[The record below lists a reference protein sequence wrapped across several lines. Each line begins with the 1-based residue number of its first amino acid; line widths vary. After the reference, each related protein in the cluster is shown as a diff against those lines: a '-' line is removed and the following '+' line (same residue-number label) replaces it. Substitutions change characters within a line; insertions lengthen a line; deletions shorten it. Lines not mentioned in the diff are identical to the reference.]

1 MNTSSI
7 QNTSAELMV
16 PLPRRLDPKPSAE
29 RVSVDGPRPRSR
41 NAGSEQQREASS
53 ARTRRSDPPAD
64 QGDRTQNRSSSAM
77 PEPAKHASQDAKATK
92 PTADPQ
98 GKPAA
103 DGKNPAKA
111 DAEQEISPFAQLVAQ
126 LTEQAPAETT
136 QVELPAGAEATP
148 TEGTSVTLKPS
159 TEGIV
164 QAVFD
169 EPINVVALP
178 MVDFSEP
185 VQLTPAPV
193 TTADLSQ
200 NQAIANGMAPKQS
213 GEPVAASQT
222 MVAQADVAAT
232 VATAEPGVQAATV
245 GEAAPA
251 TDAAVA
257 TQVAET
263 VQPAAPQPVQDSVE
277 PAPQDT
283 RTAANQAQADPAQ
296 VVDGAA
302 QPVQAIAASTTPE
315 PTAQPFQAARPP
327 QLQDEP
333 APLPVAGEDA
343 RTARPQVEFA
353 PVVATTAA
361 GETPIVEAETV
372 ATITPTQTAQPAAT
386 IADAAPTA
394 GPAMSPMEQALETPQ
409 AGDQI
414 VQAMR
419 ARTLANGD
427 EITVRLDPPELGRVK
442 ISIQSDADGIRG
454 VVQAENARTLS
465 ELQRETPSLV
475 QRLAESGVDIRRVEF
490 QLADSSSSATSGQ
503 SDPSAQQ
510 SGQNGQ
516 FGPGGQGRSGGQGEG
531 GHARGGYDD
540 LDAQG
545 SYVRGDVV
553 TDQSI
558 NVMI

>member
-16 PLPRRLDPKPSAE
+16 PLPRRLAPKPSAE
-29 RVSVDGPRPRSR
+29 RVSVDGPRPRSGDAR
-41 NAGSEQQREASS
+41 GEQRREASP
-53 ARTRRSDPPAD
+53 ARTHRGDPPAD
-64 QGDRTQNRSSSAM
+64 PGDRTQNPSSSAK
-77 PEPAKHASQDAKATK
+77 PDAAKHASQDAKAT
-92 PTADPQ
+92 TDAQ
-98 GKPAA
+98 GKPVDA
-103 DGKNPAKA
+103 DGKDPVKA
-111 DAEQEISPFAQLVAQ
+111 DPSEQGLSPFAQLVAQ
-126 LTEQAPAETT
+126 LTEQAQAETP

-148 TEGTSVTLKPS
+148 TEGTSSTFKPS
-159 TEGIV
+159 TEGIA
-164 QAVFD
+164 QAVVG
-169 EPINVVALP
+169 EPTNVVALP
-178 MVDFSEP
+178 MVDVSEP
-185 VQLTPAPV
+185 ISLTPAPA
-193 TTADLSQ
+193 TTADLPQ
-200 NQAIANGMAPKQS
+200 NQAIANGMASQQPGNQ
-213 GEPVAASQT
+213 VAPSPT
-222 MVAQADVAAT
+222 TVPQADVPVTDGAA
-232 VATAEPGVQAATV
+232 QAATV
-245 GEAAPA
+245 GEAAPT

-263 VQPAAPQPVQDSVE
+263 VQSAAPQPGQDSADSVS
-277 PAPQDT
+277 QNT
-283 RTAANQAQADPAQ
+283 QTVANQAQADPAQ
-296 VVDGAA
+296 LAEEVA
-302 QPVQAIAASTTPE
+302 QPVQA
-315 PTAQPFQAARPP
+315 ARPVQP
-327 QLQDEP
+327 QVQDEP
-333 APLPVAGEDA
+333 GSVPTAGEDA
-343 RTARPQVEFA
+343 GTARPQVEFA
-353 PVVATTAA
+353 PVTATTAA
-361 GETPIVEAETV
+361 GDTPIVEAETV
-372 ATITPTQTAQPAAT
+372 ATITPTQAAQPTAT
-386 IADAAPTA
+386 VTDAAPTA
-394 GPAMSPMEQALETPQ
+394 GPALSPMEQALETPQ

-503 SDPSAQQ
+503 PDPSAQQ

-516 FGPGGQGRSGGQGEG
+516 FGPGGQGRPGGQGDG
-531 GHARGGYDD
+531 GQARGGYDD